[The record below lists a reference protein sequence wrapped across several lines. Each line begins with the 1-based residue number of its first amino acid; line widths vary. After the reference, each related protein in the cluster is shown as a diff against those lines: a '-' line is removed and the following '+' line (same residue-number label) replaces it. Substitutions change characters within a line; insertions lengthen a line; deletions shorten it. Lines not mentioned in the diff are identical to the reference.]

1 MSLGPAL
8 GAWTVRVL
16 FTERLE
22 LRWFGSDD
30 AAFVLQ
36 LLNEPSWLQHIG
48 DRQVRTLAQA
58 QDWLQT
64 RLFSGYWRQG
74 MGFWAVCLRGQPQAV
89 GLCGLIHRDTLPDVD
104 VGYAFLPAF
113 WGQGYAQ
120 EAARACL
127 DYGQRVLGLK
137 RILAITGPDNQ
148 ASQNVLRRLGMQLEQ
163 RCTLP
168 GETRETLV
176 FVWQPTPS
184 PTATTPANDES
195 QIQAL
200 TDRFF
205 RLFDNRAGAV
215 PHLPSLPAL
224 CLPEVRFVKTGEGDP
239 QVMDMMAFMQLRAA
253 LLSECRLQ
261 DFAEWELEGRTQVF
275 GHMAQ
280 RWLRYA
286 KDGLLDGKACAGQGC
301 KSLQFVRT
309 ATGWRISAALWEDEP
324 TG

>member
-1 MSLGPAL
+1 M
-8 GAWTVRVL
+8 RVL
-16 FTERLE
+16 YTERLE
-22 LRWFGSDD
+22 LRWFSSDD

-48 DRQVRTLAQA
+48 DRQVRTLDQA

-64 RLFSGYWRQG
+64 RLVSGYWRQG
-74 MGFWAVCLRGQPQAV
+74 MGFWGVCLRGQPQAV

-127 DYGQRVLGLK
+127 AYGHRVLGLQ

-176 FVWQPTPS
+176 FAWQPEPN
-184 PTATTPANDES
+184 PTAPQPASDEA

-205 RLFDNRAGAV
+205 KLFDNRAGAV
-215 PHLPSLPAL
+215 PYLPSLPAL
-224 CLPEVRFVKTGEGDP
+224 CLPEVRFVQTGKGEP
-239 QVMDMMAFMQLRAA
+239 QLMDLMAFMQPRAA
-253 LLSECRLQ
+253 LLSEGHLQ

-275 GHMAQ
+275 GNMAQ
-280 RWLRYA
+280 RWLRCA
-286 KDGLLDGKACAGQGC
+286 KVGQLDGTTCAGQGC

-309 ATGWRISAALWEDEP
+309 AQGWRISTVLWEDEP
-324 TG
+324 TD